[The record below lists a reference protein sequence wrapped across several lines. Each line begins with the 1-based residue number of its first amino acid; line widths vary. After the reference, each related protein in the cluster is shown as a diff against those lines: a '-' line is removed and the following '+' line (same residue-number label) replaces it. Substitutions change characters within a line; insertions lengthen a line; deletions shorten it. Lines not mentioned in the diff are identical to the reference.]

1 MVINSKNTH
10 PVKKVPWVGGVD
22 GGELLL
28 HPFHCDEA
36 PPRKSLQKFFSRVVF
51 STVLLP
57 PPSTLSH
64 QDWWAAINPLAM
76 ACFWKSLVGS
86 TQHMELFHTMVFL
99 HQMFFSSQFT
109 PLPYIFHHNIVSLIL
124 AKKGFDSINRGVSN
138 HSRLLYWYCDEDLF
152 LVLYPY
158 STKTRTPG
166 RWLASEDA
174 GRGGKGQEAQVLAFA
189 LLITWT
195 RRPNPQIWT
204 LTSAVGLLTET
215 RA

>member
-1 MVINSKNTH
+1 MLKAGPVQKDTPYTVQVHRRQAWSLITNKHLNNDFYYPISVGPRIHDQHTSTKTVSSHMVINSQNTH
-10 PVKKVPWVGGVD
+10 PVNKVPWVGGVD

-64 QDWWAAINPLAM
+64 QDWWAAINSLAM

-109 PLPYIFHHNIVSLIL
+109 PLPIHFS
-124 AKKGFDSINRGVSN
+124 S
-138 HSRLLYWYCDEDLF
+138 
-152 LVLYPY
+152 
-158 STKTRTPG
+158 
-166 RWLASEDA
+166 
-174 GRGGKGQEAQVLAFA
+174 
-189 LLITWT
+189 
-195 RRPNPQIWT
+195 
-204 LTSAVGLLTET
+204 
-215 RA
+215 

>member
-1 MVINSKNTH
+1 MSWRRGWRRT
-10 PVKKVPWVGGVD
+10 
-22 GGELLL
+22 
-28 HPFHCDEA
+28 
-36 PPRKSLQKFFSRVVF
+36 
-51 STVLLP
+51 P
-57 PPSTLSH
+57 PPSLPLRRGPSQKISPEIFLSSRFFDSVAPTTFNTVAPRLMSSN
-64 QDWWAAINPLAM
+64 QFSRNGMFLKVTGWINSAHGALSYDGIPTSNVL
-76 ACFWKSLVGS
+76 FKSIYPF
-86 TQHMELFHTMVFL
+86 TYTFL
-99 HQMFFSSQFT
+99 
-109 PLPYIFHHNIVSLIL
+109 IINIVSLIL

-138 HSRLLYWYCDEDLF
+138 HLRLLYWYCDEDLF